1 MLIKYQTP
9 RRWGHK
15 KVCLHQFVPDNNNQA
30 NIRRHMHTEHNIS
43 EITIDSLLR
52 HSATELKKNS
62 TSARLDVELLLG
74 HVLRKTRVELITA
87 SKDLVTP
94 ENAALF
100 TNLVRRR
107 QEGKPV
113 AQLVGSR
120 EFWSL
125 NLAVTTDTL
134 IPRPETEILVE
145 CALTHI
151 PKDQPAD
158 FLDLGTGSGA
168 IALAVATERPNIH
181 ITATDINDRTLAI
194 AKYNAAALKLAHI
207 EFQCGSWFQPVAGRK
222 FSTIV
227 ANPPYVSDMEYVVH
241 KFELQ
246 HEPTLAL
253 RGGEDGLDCIKTIIE
268 QAPKHLFNDGWL
280 AIEHG
285 YRQGPIV
292 EILLR
297 EAGFRSIFSYS
308 DLQGHARVTEGK
320 LTT

>member
-1 MLIKYQTP
+1 
-9 RRWGHK
+9 
-15 KVCLHQFVPDNNNQA
+15 
-30 NIRRHMHTEHNIS
+30 MHTDPDIS
-43 EITIDSLLR
+43 ELTVDGLLR
-52 HSATELKKNS
+52 RCTTELKENS

-87 SKDLVTP
+87 GKDAVTP
-94 ENAALF
+94 QSAALF

-107 QEGKPV
+107 QEGMPV

-125 NLAVTTDTL
+125 NLAVTADTL

-145 CALTHI
+145 CALTHL
-151 PKDQPAD
+151 PKNQPAD

-168 IALAVATERPNIH
+168 IALAVASERPDIH
-181 ITATDINDRTLAI
+181 VTATDVSDQALGI
-194 AKYNAAALKLAHI
+194 AQYNAAALKLPQI
-207 EFQCGSWFQPVAGRK
+207 EFLLGAWFRPLGSRK

-241 KFELQ
+241 HHELQ
-246 HEPTLAL
+246 HEPALAL
-253 RGGEDGLDCIKTIIE
+253 RAGEDGLDCIKMIVA
-268 QAPKHLFNDGWL
+268 QAPKHLFKNGWL

-285 YRQGPIV
+285 YRQGPAV
-292 EILLR
+292 EILMR
-297 EAGFRSIFSYS
+297 EAGFRSIFAYS

-320 LTT
+320 LTG